1 MNKQLLFDENAR
13 RKIQEG
19 INVVA
24 NAVKVTLG
32 PKGRNVILDQ
42 EYGQPHIT
50 KDGVSVAKE
59 IELKDKYQN
68 VGVKLIKS
76 VASKTVNDV
85 GDATTTSTVLTQA
98 IINEGLKNVT
108 SGANPMDLKRGIDK
122 AVEEVVKVIKSV
134 SIPVD
139 DRIAQV
145 ATISANNDEEIG
157 NLIAEAVSK
166 VGRDG
171 IITIEE
177 AKGTETYI
185 QVNEGIQFNTGF
197 LSPYFITDRD
207 KSTCVLEKPTVLLY
221 DAKMSTLKEFYE
233 VLEQVMVRKESILVI
248 ASDYE
253 SEVLDTLIL
262 NKIKAGFK
270 ICAVK
275 IPRLNKAELVE
286 DISAVTGAWVLND
299 TITKAEH
306 CHLGA
311 AEKIII
317 DKHTTTIINGRGD
330 ILPRHIKQLQE
341 SGQTE
346 RASRLQGG
354 IATIYVGANS
364 EVELVEKKDRIEDA
378 VCATK
383 AAIEEGIVPGGGS
396 VYIGA
401 LATNLSFL
409 TGDNPDEN
417 TGINIV
423 KNALLYPLK
432 QICSNSGIPGDV
444 VVEKIVHAKR
454 QESLQY
460 SAIGLNTNGDYVAM
474 PVQKHYGYNAKT
486 NEYGNL
492 IEMGVIDPAK
502 AVRVALEN
510 AASVAG
516 LFLTTECVIVDDVD

>member
-1 MNKQLLFDENAR
+1 MNKQLLFNEEAR

-108 SGANPMDLKRGIDK
+108 AGANPMDLKRGIDM
-122 AVEEVVKVIKSV
+122 AVESVVEFIKAIA
-134 SIPVD
+134 IPVD
-139 DRIAQV
+139 DKIEQV
-145 ATISANNDEEIG
+145 ATISANNDETIG
-157 NLIAEAVSK
+157 KLISDAVDK
-166 VGRDG
+166 VGTTG

-185 QVNEGIQFNTGF
+185 HVNEGIQFNTGF

-207 KSTCVLEKPTVLLY
+207 KSTCVLENPRVLLY
-221 DAKMSTLKEFYE
+221 DSKMNTLKEFYE
-233 VLEQVMVRKESILVI
+233 VLEQIMNRKESILIV
-248 ASDYE
+248 ASDYD
-253 SEVLDTLIL
+253 SEVLDTLVL

-275 IPRLNKAELVE
+275 TPRLNKADLV
-286 DISAVTGAWVLND
+286 DDLSAVTGAMVLND
-299 TITKAEH
+299 TFEKALPG
-306 CHLGA
+306 HLGL
-311 AEKIII
+311 AEKIVI

-330 ILPRHIKQLQE
+330 NLKQHIERLKSEGQE
-341 SGQTE
+341 E
-346 RASRLQGG
+346 RASKLEGG
-354 IATIYVGANS
+354 IATLYVGANS
-364 EVELVEKKDRIEDA
+364 EVELIEKKDRIEDA
-378 VCATK
+378 LCATK

-396 VYIGA
+396 VYVKSMMY
-401 LATNLSFL
+401 LNNLTS
-409 TGDNPDEN
+409 DNPDIK
-417 TGINIV
+417 TGISII
-423 KNALLYPLK
+423 KNALYYPIK
-432 QICSNSGIPGDV
+432 QICANAGVWGDV
-444 VVEKIVHAKR
+444 VVNEIYNPHAV
-454 QESLQY
+454 
-460 SAIGLNTNGDYVAM
+460 NN
-474 PVQKHYGYNAKT
+474 YGYNAKT
-486 NEYGNL
+486 NTYGDL
-492 IEMGVIDPAK
+492 VEMGVIDPAK

-516 LFLTTECVIVDDVD
+516 LFLTTECVIVDDID

>member
-19 INVVA
+19 INIVA

-50 KDGVSVAKE
+50 KDGVSVARE
-59 IELKDKYQN
+59 IELKDRYQN

-98 IINEGLKNVT
+98 IVNEGLKNVT
-108 SGANPMDLKRGIDK
+108 SGANPMDLKRGIDI
-122 AVEEVVKVIKSV
+122 AVDRVVKFIKEI

-139 DRIAQV
+139 DKICQV
-145 ATISANNDEEIG
+145 ATISANNDETIG
-157 NLIAEAVSK
+157 ELISEAVAK
-166 VGRDG
+166 VSTEG

-177 AKGTETYI
+177 AKGTETYV

-207 KSTCVLEKPTVLLY
+207 KSTCILEAPRVLLY
-221 DAKMSTLKEFYE
+221 DSKMASLKDFYT
-233 VLEQVMVRKESILVI
+233 VLEQIMTRKESILIV
-248 ASDYE
+248 ASDYD
-253 SEVLDTLIL
+253 SEVLDTLVL

-275 IPRLNKAELVE
+275 IPRLNKSELTE
-286 DISAVTGAWVLND
+286 DLSVITGAFCLND
-299 TITKAEH
+299 TINNIIPK
-306 CHLGA
+306 HLGA
-311 AEKIII
+311 AEKIVV
-317 DKHTTTIINGRGD
+317 DKHTTTIINGKGED
-330 ILPRHIKQLQE
+330 LSQHIKYLKDNGQE
-341 SGQTE
+341 E
-346 RASRLQGG
+346 RASKLQGG

-364 EVELVEKKDRIEDA
+364 EVELKEKKDRIEDA

-396 VYIGA
+396 VYVQA
-401 LATNLSFL
+401 LCILEELEELEENL
-409 TGDNPDEN
+409 DIR

-423 KNALLYPLK
+423 KQALTYPIK
-432 QICSNSGIPGDV
+432 QICANAGVSGDVAINTIQTLSMNSGV
-444 VVEKIVHAKR
+444 F
-454 QESLQY
+454 
-460 SAIGLNTNGDYVAM
+460 T
-474 PVQKHYGYNAKT
+474 YGYDAK
-486 NEYGNL
+486 NEEYTNL
-492 IEMGVIDPAK
+492 IQSGIIDPAK

-516 LFLTTECVIVDDVD
+516 LFLTTECVIVDDIE

>member
-19 INVVA
+19 INIVA

-59 IELKDKYQN
+59 IELKDRYQN

-98 IINEGLKNVT
+98 IVNEGLKNVT
-108 SGANPMDLKRGIDK
+108 AGASPMDLKRGIDL
-122 AVEEVVKVIKSV
+122 AVEEVVKFIKEQ

-139 DRIAQV
+139 DKISQV
-145 ATISANNDEEIG
+145 ATISANNDESIG
-157 NLIAEAVSK
+157 NLIADAVAK
-166 VGRDG
+166 VGTEG

-207 KSTCVLEKPTVLLY
+207 KSTCILESPRVLLY
-221 DAKMSTLKEFYE
+221 DSKMASLKEFYT
-233 VLEQVMVRKESILVI
+233 VLEQIMTRKESVLVI
-248 ASDYE
+248 ASDFD
-253 SEVLDTLIL
+253 SEVLDTLVL

-275 IPRLNKAELVE
+275 IPRLNKSELTE
-286 DISAVTGAWVLND
+286 DLSVITGATCLND
-299 TITKAEH
+299 TIAAVLPI
-306 CHLGA
+306 HLGF
-311 AEKIII
+311 AEKIVV
-317 DKHTTTIINGRGD
+317 DKHTTTIINGGGTG
-330 ILPRHIKQLQE
+330 LQAHIQMLKQTGQE
-341 SGQTE
+341 E
-346 RASRLQGG
+346 RVSKLQGG
-354 IATIYVGANS
+354 IATLYVGANS
-364 EVELVEKKDRIEDA
+364 EVELQEKKDRVEDA

-383 AAIEEGIVPGGGS
+383 AAIEEGIVAGGGS
-396 VYIGA
+396 VYAKAAA
-401 LATNLSFL
+401 LLKKLPYTNE
-409 TGDNPDEN
+409 DVR

-423 KNALLYPLK
+423 HNALLYPIK
-432 QICSNSGIPGDV
+432 QICYNAGVSGDV
-444 VVEKIVHAKR
+444 VINNITNPMLMHTDTFGYDAKA
-454 QESLQY
+454 EMY
-460 SAIGLNTNGDYVAM
+460 TD
-474 PVQKHYGYNAKT
+474 
-486 NEYGNL
+486 L
-492 IEMGVIDPAK
+492 IQAGVIDPAK
-502 AVRVALEN
+502 AVRVA
-510 AASVAG
+510 
-516 LFLTTECVIVDDVD
+516 

>member
-1 MNKQLLFDENAR
+1 MNKQLLFNENAR

-108 SGANPMDLKRGIDK
+108 AGANPMDLKRGIDM
-122 AVEEVVKVIKSV
+122 AVESVVEFIKAIA
-134 SIPVD
+134 IPVD
-139 DRIAQV
+139 DKIEQV
-145 ATISANNDEEIG
+145 ATISANNDETIG
-157 NLIAEAVSK
+157 KLISEAVDK
-166 VGRDG
+166 VGTTG

-185 QVNEGIQFNTGF
+185 HVNEGIQFNTGF

-207 KSTCVLEKPTVLLY
+207 KSTCILENPRVLLY
-221 DAKMSTLKEFYE
+221 DSKMNTLKEFYE
-233 VLEQVMVRKESILVI
+233 VLEQIMNRKESILIV
-248 ASDYE
+248 ASDYD
-253 SEVLDTLIL
+253 SEVLDTLVL

-275 IPRLNKAELVE
+275 TPRLNKEDLV
-286 DISAVTGAWVLND
+286 DDLSAVTGAMVLND
-299 TITKAEH
+299 TFEKALPG
-306 CHLGA
+306 HLGL
-311 AEKIII
+311 AEKIVI
-317 DKHTTTIINGRGD
+317 DKHNTTIINGRGD
-330 ILPRHIKQLQE
+330 NLKQHIERLKADGQE
-341 SGQTE
+341 E
-346 RASRLQGG
+346 RASKLEGG
-354 IATIYVGANS
+354 IATLYVGANS
-364 EVELVEKKDRIEDA
+364 EVELIEKKDRIEDA
-378 VCATK
+378 LCATK

-396 VYIGA
+396 VYVKSMMY
-401 LATNLSFL
+401 LNNLTS
-409 TGDNPDEN
+409 DNPDIK
-417 TGINIV
+417 TGISII
-423 KNALLYPLK
+423 KNALYYPIK
-432 QICSNSGIPGDV
+432 QICANAGVWGDV
-444 VVEKIVHAKR
+444 VVNEICNPHAV
-454 QESLQY
+454 
-460 SAIGLNTNGDYVAM
+460 NN
-474 PVQKHYGYNAKT
+474 YGYNAKT
-486 NEYGNL
+486 NTYGDL
-492 IEMGVIDPAK
+492 VEMGVIDPAK

-516 LFLTTECVIVDDVD
+516 LFLTTECVIVDDLD

>member
-1 MNKQLLFDENAR
+1 MNKELLFNEDAR

-59 IELKDKYQN
+59 IELKDRYQN

-76 VASKTVNDV
+76 VANKTVGDV

-108 SGANPMDLKRGIDK
+108 AGANPMDLKKGIDL
-122 AVEEVVKVIKSV
+122 AVEEVIKCIRESAV
-134 SIPVD
+134 PVD
-139 DRIAQV
+139 NRIAQV

-157 NLIAEAVSK
+157 NLIAEAVEK
-166 VGRDG
+166 VGHEG

-207 KSTCVLEKPTVLLY
+207 KSTCVLENPKILLY
-221 DAKMSTLKEFYE
+221 DSKMGTLREFYE
-233 VLEQVMVRKESILVI
+233 VLEQVMTRKESILIV

-262 NKIKAGFK
+262 NKIKANFK

-275 IPRLNKAELVE
+275 VPRLNKAELIE
-286 DISAVTGAWVLND
+286 DISAVTGAMILND
-299 TITKAEH
+299 TIENA
-306 CHLGA
+306 CMGNLGS
-311 AEKIII
+311 AEKIVI

-330 ILPRHIKQLQE
+330 ILPVHIKRLQE

-346 RASRLQGG
+346 RASKLQGG

-396 VYIGA
+396 MYIRA
-401 LATNLSFL
+401 LAKHLSL
-409 TGDNPDEN
+409 LLSGNPDIN

-423 KNALLYPLK
+423 KNALMYPLK
-432 QICSNSGIPGDV
+432 QICSNAGIPGDV
-444 VVEKIVHAKR
+444 VVEKLVHSQR
-454 QESLQY
+454 QDR
-460 SAIGLNTNGDYVAM
+460 IN
-474 PVQKHYGYNAKT
+474 YGYNAKT
-486 NEYGNL
+486 NLYGDL

-516 LFLTTECVIVDDVD
+516 LFLTTECVIVDDVE

>member
-19 INVVA
+19 INIVA

-59 IELKDKYQN
+59 IELKDRYQN

-108 SGANPMDLKRGIDK
+108 AGANPMDLKRGIDI
-122 AVEEVVKVIKSV
+122 AVNRVVKFVKEV
-134 SIPVD
+134 ALPVD
-139 DRIAQV
+139 GKIAQV
-145 ATISANNDEEIG
+145 ATISANNDSTIG
-157 NLIAEAVSK
+157 NLIADAVNQ
-166 VGRDG
+166 VGTEG

-207 KSTCVLEKPTVLLY
+207 KSTCILESPRVLLY
-221 DAKMSTLKEFYE
+221 TSKMASLKDFYT
-233 VLEQVMVRKESILVI
+233 VLEQIMTRKGSVLIV
-248 ASDYE
+248 ASDYD
-253 SEVLDTLIL
+253 SEVLDTLVL

-275 IPRLNKAELVE
+275 IPRLNKESITE
-286 DISAVTGAWVLND
+286 DISIITGASCLND
-299 TITKAEH
+299 TINYILPT
-306 CHLGA
+306 HLGS
-311 AEKIII
+311 AEKIVI
-317 DKHTTTIINGRGD
+317 DKHTTTIINGKGTD
-330 ILPRHIKQLQE
+330 LAQHIQYLKD
-341 SGQTE
+341 SGQEE
-346 RASRLQGG
+346 RASKLQGG

-364 EVELVEKKDRIEDA
+364 EEELKEKKDRVEDA

-383 AAIEEGIVPGGGS
+383 AAIEEGIVAGGGS
-396 VYIGA
+396 VYVQA
-401 LATNLSFL
+401 LCILEELEELEENL
-409 TGDNPDEN
+409 DIR
-417 TGINIV
+417 TGISIV
-423 KNALLYPLK
+423 KQALTYPIK
-432 QICSNSGIPGDV
+432 QICANAGVSGDVAINTIQTLSMNSGV
-444 VVEKIVHAKR
+444 F
-454 QESLQY
+454 
-460 SAIGLNTNGDYVAM
+460 T
-474 PVQKHYGYNAKT
+474 YGYDAK
-486 NEYGNL
+486 NDEYTNL
-492 IEMGVIDPAK
+492 IQSGIIDPAK

-516 LFLTTECVIVDDVD
+516 LFLTTECVIVDDIE

>member
-19 INVVA
+19 INIVA

-59 IELKDKYQN
+59 IELNDRYQN

-108 SGANPMDLKRGIDK
+108 SGANPMDLKRGIDI
-122 AVEEVVKVIKSV
+122 AVSKVVKVVKELSL
-134 SIPVD
+134 PVD
-139 DRIAQV
+139 DKIRQV
-145 ATISANNDEEIG
+145 ATISANNDEVIG
-157 NLIAEAVSK
+157 ELIADAVNK
-166 VGRDG
+166 VGTNG

-207 KSTCVLEKPTVLLY
+207 KSTCILESPRVLLY
-221 DAKMSTLKEFYE
+221 TSKMASLKDFYT
-233 VLEQVMVRKESILVI
+233 VLEQIMTRKESVLIV
-248 ASDYE
+248 ASDYD
-253 SEVLDTLIL
+253 SEVLDTLVL

-275 IPRLNKAELVE
+275 IPRLNRESITE
-286 DISAVTGAWVLND
+286 DIGVITGASCLND
-299 TITKAEH
+299 TINCVLPT
-306 CHLGA
+306 HLGS

-317 DKHTTTIINGRGD
+317 DKHTTTIINGKGTD
-330 ILPRHIKQLQE
+330 LSQHIQRLKEQGQE
-341 SGQTE
+341 E
-346 RASRLQGG
+346 RASKLQGG

-364 EVELVEKKDRIEDA
+364 EVELQEKKDRVEDA

-383 AAIEEGIVPGGGS
+383 AAIEEGIVAGGGS
-396 VYIGA
+396 VYVQA
-401 LATNLSFL
+401 LCVLEEIEEFEDNL
-409 TGDNPDEN
+409 DIR
-417 TGINIV
+417 TGIHIV
-423 KNALLYPLK
+423 KQALTYPIK
-432 QICSNSGIPGDV
+432 QICANAGVSGDVAINTIQTLSMNSGV
-444 VVEKIVHAKR
+444 F
-454 QESLQY
+454 
-460 SAIGLNTNGDYVAM
+460 T
-474 PVQKHYGYNAKT
+474 YGYDAKN
-486 NEYGNL
+486 NEYTNL
-492 IEMGVIDPAK
+492 IEAGVIDPAK

-516 LFLTTECVIVDDVD
+516 LFLTTECVIVDDFE

>member
-1 MNKQLLFDENAR
+1 MNKQLLFNEEAR
-13 RKIQEG
+13 HKIQEG
-19 INVVA
+19 INIVA

-76 VASKTVNDV
+76 VANKTVNDV

-108 SGANPMDLKRGIDK
+108 SGANPLDLKKGIDA
-122 AVEEVVKVIKSV
+122 AVNRVVEYIKECATSV
-134 SIPVD
+134 D
-139 DRIAQV
+139 NKIAQV
-145 ATISANNDEEIG
+145 ATISANNDEIIG
-157 NLIAEAVSK
+157 NLIADAVNQI
-166 VGRDG
+166 GTDG

-177 AKGTETYI
+177 AMGTETYI

-207 KSTCVLEKPTVLLY
+207 KSTCVLENPYVLLY
-221 DAKMSTLKEFYE
+221 DSKITDLKIFYN
-233 VLEQVMVRKESILVI
+233 VLETIMSQKKSILII
-248 ASDYE
+248 ANDYD
-253 SEVLDTLIL
+253 SEVLDTLVL
-262 NKIKAGFK
+262 NKIKANFK

-275 IPRLNKAELVE
+275 TPRLKKIELHE
-286 DISAVTGAWVLND
+286 DISAVTGATIIND
-299 TITKAEH
+299 TFDTCLIN
-306 CHLGA
+306 HLGV

-317 DKHTTTIINGRGD
+317 DKHNTTIINGHG
-330 ILPRHIKQLQE
+330 LNLKEHLEYLKE
-341 SGQTE
+341 HNEEE
-346 RASRLQGG
+346 RYSKLKGG

-364 EVELVEKKDRIEDA
+364 EVELKEKKDRVEDA

-396 VYIGA
+396 VYIKA
-401 LATNLSFL
+401 VDQLNNLIYTNS
-409 TGDNPDEN
+409 DIN
-417 TGINIV
+417 TGVNIIRH
-423 KNALLYPLK
+423 ALCYPIK
-432 QICSNSGIPGDV
+432 QICSNAGISGNVIIDKIMNRERQSIKHLVYIGNDQEGIYIPNP
-444 VVEKIVHAKR
+444 EM
-454 QESLQY
+454 Q
-460 SAIGLNTNGDYVAM
+460 N
-474 PVQKHYGYNAKT
+474 YGYNVKT
-486 NEYGNL
+486 NEFGDL

-516 LFLTTECVIVDDVD
+516 LFLTTECVIIDDID

>member
-1 MNKQLLFDENAR
+1 MNKQLLFNEEAR

-108 SGANPMDLKRGIDK
+108 AGANPMDLKRGIDM
-122 AVEEVVKVIKSV
+122 AVESVVEFIKDIA
-134 SIPVD
+134 IPVE

-157 NLIAEAVSK
+157 NLIADAVSK

-207 KSTCVLEKPTVLLY
+207 KSTCVLENPRVLLY
-221 DAKMSTLKEFYE
+221 GSKMTNLKDFYK
-233 VLEQVMVRKESILVI
+233 VLETIMTQHGSVLII
-248 ASDYE
+248 ASDYD
-253 SEVLDTLIL
+253 SEVLDTLVL
-262 NKIKAGFK
+262 NKIKANFK
-270 ICAVK
+270 VCVVK
-275 IPRLNKAELVE
+275 TPRLNKDELNH
-286 DISAVTGAWVLND
+286 DISAVTGAMILD
-299 TITKAEH
+299 DRFSPEMR
-306 CHLGA
+306 HLGS
-311 AEKIII
+311 AEKIIV
-317 DKHTTTIINGRGD
+317 DKHNTTIINGGGGSD
-330 ILPRHIKQLQE
+330 LVDHIKSLREQGLE
-341 SGQTE
+341 E
-346 RASRLQGG
+346 RAARLEGG
-354 IATIYVGANS
+354 IATLYVGANS

-378 VCATK
+378 LCATK

-396 VYIGA
+396 VYVKSMMY
-401 LATNLSFL
+401 LNNLTS
-409 TGDNPDEN
+409 DNPDIK
-417 TGINIV
+417 TGISII
-423 KNALLYPLK
+423 KNALYYPIK
-432 QICSNSGIPGDV
+432 QICANAGVWGDV
-444 VVEKIVHAKR
+444 VVNEIYNPHAV
-454 QESLQY
+454 
-460 SAIGLNTNGDYVAM
+460 NN
-474 PVQKHYGYNAKT
+474 YGYNAKT
-486 NEYGNL
+486 NTYGDL
-492 IEMGVIDPAK
+492 VEMGVIDPAK

-516 LFLTTECVIVDDVD
+516 LFLTTECVIVDDLD

>member
-1 MNKQLLFDENAR
+1 MKMNMNKQLLFNEDAR

-59 IELKDKYQN
+59 IELKDRYQN

-108 SGANPMDLKRGIDK
+108 AGANPMDLKKGIDL
-122 AVEEVVKVIKSV
+122 AVEEVVKVIKTIA
-134 SIPVD
+134 IPVD
-139 DRIAQV
+139 DKIAQV
-145 ATISANNDEEIG
+145 ATISANNDETIG
-157 NLIAEAVSK
+157 NLIAEAVNK

-207 KSTCVLEKPTVLLY
+207 KSTCILENPRVLLY
-221 DAKMSTLKEFYE
+221 DSKMSTLKEFYE
-233 VLEQVMVRKESILVI
+233 VLEQIMSRKESILII
-248 ASDYE
+248 ASDYD
-253 SEVLDTLIL
+253 SEVLDTLVL

-270 ICAVK
+270 VCVVK
-275 IPRLNKAELVE
+275 TPRLNKSELTE
-286 DISAVTGAWVLND
+286 DISAVTGAMILND
-299 TITKAEH
+299 TFEKALPG
-306 CHLGA
+306 HLGS
-311 AEKIII
+311 AEKIVI

-330 ILPRHIKQLQE
+330 ILPRHIQKLQE

-346 RASRLQGG
+346 RASKLQGG

-396 VYIGA
+396 VYIRAMEQLELFGH
-401 LATNLSFL
+401 S
-409 TGDNPDEN
+409 NPDVN
-417 TGINIV
+417 TGINII
-423 KNALLYPLK
+423 KNALAYPIK
-432 QICSNSGIPGDV
+432 QICANAGVSGDV
-444 VVEKIVHAKR
+444 VISTILKNE
-454 QESLQY
+454 LGY
-460 SAIGLNTNGDYVAM
+460 DNF
-474 PVQKHYGYNAKT
+474 GYNAKRDT
-486 NEYGNL
+486 YCNMINAG
-492 IEMGVIDPAK
+492 IIDPAK

-516 LFLTTECVIVDDVD
+516 LFLTTECVIVDDIE

>member
-1 MNKQLLFDENAR
+1 MNKQLMFNEEAR

-50 KDGVSVAKE
+50 KDGVSVARE
-59 IELKDKYQN
+59 IELKDRYQN

-85 GDATTTSTVLTQA
+85 GDATTTSTILTQA

-108 SGANPMDLKRGIDK
+108 AGANPMELKKGIDL
-122 AVEEVVKVIKSV
+122 AVAEVVKYIKEV
-134 SIPVD
+134 SIPVKNK
-139 DRIAQV
+139 IAQV

-157 NLIAEAVSK
+157 NLISDAVRQ
-166 VGRDG
+166 VGTDG

-207 KSTCVLEKPTVLLY
+207 KSTCVLEKPRVLLY
-221 DAKMSTLKEFYE
+221 DSKMGTLKEFYE
-233 VLEQVMVRKESILVI
+233 VLEQIMSRKESVLIV
-248 ASDYE
+248 ASDYD

-262 NKIKAGFK
+262 NKIKANFK
-270 ICAVK
+270 ICVIK
-275 IPRLNKAELVE
+275 IPRLNHKDWVE
-286 DISAVTGAWVLND
+286 DISAITGAMVLND
-299 TITKAEH
+299 TFEKALPG
-306 CHLGA
+306 HLGS
-311 AEKIII
+311 AEKIVV

-330 ILPRHIKQLQE
+330 ILPQHLQYLKDNGFE
-341 SGQTE
+341 E
-346 RASRLQGG
+346 RLSKLQGG
-354 IATIYVGANS
+354 IATIYVGAGS
-364 EVELVEKKDRIEDA
+364 EVELKEKKDRIEDA

-383 AAIEEGIVPGGGS
+383 AAIEEGIIPGGGS

-401 LATNLSFL
+401 STRLELPFGASS
-409 TGDNPDEN
+409 DIN

-423 KNALLYPLK
+423 KNALYYPLQ
-432 QICSNSGIPGDV
+432 QICKNAGVSGDV
-444 VVEKIVHAKR
+444 VIGKLVHAKR
-454 QESLQY
+454 QNRY
-460 SAIGLNTNGDYVAM
+460 D
-474 PVQKHYGYNAKT
+474 YGYNAKT
-486 NEYGNL
+486 EEYGNL

-516 LFLTTECVIVDDVD
+516 LFLTTECVIVDDID

>member
-19 INVVA
+19 INIVA

-59 IELKDKYQN
+59 IELKDRYQN

-108 SGANPMDLKRGIDK
+108 AGANPMDLKRGIDI
-122 AVEEVVKVIKSV
+122 AVNEVVKVVKEMAL
-134 SIPVD
+134 PVD
-139 DRIAQV
+139 DKIRQV
-145 ATISANNDEEIG
+145 ATISANNDEIIG
-157 NLIAEAVSK
+157 ELIADAVNK
-166 VGRDG
+166 VGTNG

-207 KSTCVLEKPTVLLY
+207 KSTCILESPRVLLY
-221 DAKMSTLKEFYE
+221 TSKMASLKDFYT
-233 VLEQVMVRKESILVI
+233 VLEQIMTRKESVLIV
-248 ASDYE
+248 ASDYD
-253 SEVLDTLIL
+253 SEVLDTLVL

-275 IPRLNKAELVE
+275 IPRLNRESITE
-286 DISAVTGAWVLND
+286 DIGVITGASCLND
-299 TITKAEH
+299 TINYILPT
-306 CHLGA
+306 HLGS

-317 DKHTTTIINGRGD
+317 DKHTTTIINGKGTD
-330 ILPRHIKQLQE
+330 LAQHIKYLKE
-341 SGQTE
+341 SGQEE
-346 RASRLQGG
+346 RASKLQGG

-364 EVELVEKKDRIEDA
+364 EVELQEKKDRVEDA

-383 AAIEEGIVPGGGS
+383 AAIEEGIVAGGGS
-396 VYIGA
+396 VYVQA
-401 LATNLSFL
+401 LCVLEEIEDFEENL
-409 TGDNPDEN
+409 DIR
-417 TGINIV
+417 TGIHIV
-423 KNALLYPLK
+423 KQALTYPIK
-432 QICSNSGIPGDV
+432 QICANAGVSGDVAINTIQTLSMNSGV
-444 VVEKIVHAKR
+444 F
-454 QESLQY
+454 
-460 SAIGLNTNGDYVAM
+460 T
-474 PVQKHYGYNAKT
+474 YGYDAKN
-486 NEYGNL
+486 NEYTNL
-492 IEMGVIDPAK
+492 IEAGVIDPAK

-516 LFLTTECVIVDDVD
+516 LFLTTECVIVDDIE

>member
-1 MNKQLLFDENAR
+1 MNKQLLFNEEAR

-50 KDGVSVAKE
+50 KDGVSVARE

-108 SGANPMDLKRGIDK
+108 AGANPMDLKKGIDL
-122 AVEEVVKVIKSV
+122 AVEEVVKCIKETA
-134 SIPVD
+134 IPVD
-139 DRIAQV
+139 DKIAQV

-157 NLIAEAVSK
+157 NLIANAVNQ
-166 VGRDG
+166 VGHDG

-207 KSTCVLEKPTVLLY
+207 KSTCVLENPRVLLY
-221 DAKMSTLKEFYE
+221 NSKMTNLKDFYG
-233 VLEQVMVRKESILVI
+233 VLETVMARKESILIV
-248 ASDYE
+248 ASDYD
-253 SEVLDTLIL
+253 SEVLDTLVL

-270 ICAVK
+270 ICVVK
-275 IPRLNKAELVE
+275 TPRLNKEELTE
-286 DISAVTGAWVLND
+286 DISAVTGAVRLND
-299 TITKAEH
+299 MFTDIGMH
-306 CHLGA
+306 HLGS

-317 DKHTTTIINGRGD
+317 DKHNTTIINGNGTN
-330 ILPRHIKQLQE
+330 LSKHIEYLLQH
-341 SGQTE
+341 GQEE
-346 RASRLQGG
+346 RAAKLQGG
-354 IATIYVGANS
+354 IATLYVGANS
-364 EVELVEKKDRIEDA
+364 EVELIEKKDRIEDA
-378 VCATK
+378 LCATK
-383 AAIEEGIVPGGGS
+383 AAIAEGIVPGGGS
-396 VYIGA
+396 VYVRA
-401 LATNLSFL
+401 AKNLENLGS
-409 TGDNPDEN
+409 TVPDIQ
-417 TGINIV
+417 TGINII
-423 KNALLYPLK
+423 KNALLYPIK
-432 QICSNSGIPGDV
+432 QICSNAGISGDV
-444 VVEKIVHAKR
+444 VAK
-454 QESLQY
+454 EILNPF
-460 SAIGLNTNGDYVAM
+460 AITN
-474 PVQKHYGYNAKT
+474 YGYNAKD
-486 NEYGNL
+486 EFYGDM
-492 IEMGVIDPAK
+492 IELGIIDPAK

-516 LFLTTECVIVDDVD
+516 LFLTTECVIVDDID

>member
-1 MNKQLLFDENAR
+1 MNKELLFNEDAR

-59 IELKDKYQN
+59 IELKDRYQN

-108 SGANPMDLKRGIDK
+108 AGANPMDLKRGIDM
-122 AVEEVVKVIKSV
+122 AVSEVVNYIETL

-139 DRIAQV
+139 DKIAQV

-157 NLIAEAVSK
+157 NLIADAVSK

-207 KSTCVLEKPTVLLY
+207 KSTCILENPRVLVY
-221 DAKMSTLKEFYE
+221 DSKMTSLKDFYG
-233 VLEQVMVRKESILVI
+233 VLEQVMSRKESILIV
-248 ASDYE
+248 ATDYD
-253 SEVLDTLIL
+253 SEVIDTLVL

-270 ICAVK
+270 VCAVK
-275 IPRLNKAELVE
+275 APRLNKTELLE
-286 DISAVTGAWVLND
+286 DVSVITNAFCLND
-299 TITKAEH
+299 LMSDIGMN
-306 CHLGA
+306 HLGGS
-311 AEKIII
+311 EKIIV
-317 DKHTTTIINGRGD
+317 DKHTTTIINGNGTN
-330 ILPRHIKQLQE
+330 LSKHIEYLLQH
-341 SGQTE
+341 GQEE
-346 RASRLQGG
+346 RATKLKGG
-354 IATIYVGANS
+354 IATLYVGANS

-378 VCATK
+378 LCATK

-396 VYIGA
+396 VYVRA
-401 LATNLSFL
+401 AKNLENLGS
-409 TGDNPDEN
+409 TIPDIQ
-417 TGINIV
+417 TGINII
-423 KNALLYPLK
+423 KNALLYPIK
-432 QICSNSGIPGDV
+432 QICSNAGISGDV
-444 VVEKIVHAKR
+444 VAK
-454 QESLQY
+454 E
-460 SAIGLNTNGDYVAM
+460 ILNPFATTN
-474 PVQKHYGYNAKT
+474 YGYNAKD
-486 NEYGNL
+486 EFYGDMVEL
-492 IEMGVIDPAK
+492 GIIDPAK

-516 LFLTTECVIVDDVD
+516 LFLTTECVIVDDID

>member
-19 INVVA
+19 INIVA

-59 IELKDKYQN
+59 IELKDRYQN

-108 SGANPMDLKRGIDK
+108 AGANPMDLKRGIDI
-122 AVEEVVKVIKSV
+122 AVNEVVKVVKEMAL
-134 SIPVD
+134 PVD
-139 DRIAQV
+139 DKIRQV
-145 ATISANNDEEIG
+145 ATISANNDEIIG
-157 NLIAEAVSK
+157 ELIADAVNK
-166 VGRDG
+166 VGTNG

-207 KSTCVLEKPTVLLY
+207 KSTCILESPRVLLY
-221 DAKMSTLKEFYE
+221 TSKMASLKDFYT
-233 VLEQVMVRKESILVI
+233 VLEQIMTRKESVLIV
-248 ASDYE
+248 ASDYD
-253 SEVLDTLIL
+253 SEVLDTLVL

-275 IPRLNKAELVE
+275 IPRLNRESITE
-286 DISAVTGAWVLND
+286 DIGVITGASCLND
-299 TITKAEH
+299 TINYVLPT
-306 CHLGA
+306 HLGS

-317 DKHTTTIINGRGD
+317 DKHTTTIINGKGTD
-330 ILPRHIKQLQE
+330 LAQHIQYLKE
-341 SGQTE
+341 SGQEE
-346 RASRLQGG
+346 RASKLQGG

-364 EVELVEKKDRIEDA
+364 EVELQEKKDRVEDA

-383 AAIEEGIVPGGGS
+383 AAIEEGIVAGGGS
-396 VYIGA
+396 VYVQA
-401 LATNLSFL
+401 LCVLEEIEDFEDNL
-409 TGDNPDEN
+409 DIR
-417 TGINIV
+417 TGIHIV
-423 KNALLYPLK
+423 KQALTYPIK
-432 QICSNSGIPGDV
+432 QICANAGVSGDVAINTIQALSMNSGV
-444 VVEKIVHAKR
+444 F
-454 QESLQY
+454 
-460 SAIGLNTNGDYVAM
+460 T
-474 PVQKHYGYNAKT
+474 YGYDAK
-486 NEYGNL
+486 NDEYTNL
-492 IEMGVIDPAK
+492 IEAGVIDPAK

-516 LFLTTECVIVDDVD
+516 LFLTTECVIVDDVE

>member
-1 MNKQLLFDENAR
+1 MTKQLLFDESAR

-59 IELKDKYQN
+59 IELKDRYQN

-98 IINEGLKNVT
+98 IVNEGLKNVT
-108 SGANPMDLKRGIDK
+108 AGANPMDLKKGIDM
-122 AVEEVVKVIKSV
+122 AVSEVVDYIEALA
-134 SIPVD
+134 IPVD
-139 DRIAQV
+139 DKIAQV

-157 NLIAEAVSK
+157 NLIADAVSK

-207 KSTCVLEKPTVLLY
+207 KSTCVLENPRVLVY
-221 DAKMSTLKEFYE
+221 DSKMTSLKDFYG
-233 VLEQVMVRKESILVI
+233 VLEQVMSRKESILIV
-248 ASDYE
+248 ATDYD
-253 SEVLDTLIL
+253 SEVIDTLVL

-275 IPRLNKAELVE
+275 APRLNKTELLE
-286 DISAVTGAWVLND
+286 DISVITNAFCLND
-299 TITKAEH
+299 LMGGIGMN
-306 CHLGA
+306 HLGGS
-311 AEKIII
+311 EKIIV
-317 DKHTTTIINGRGD
+317 DKHTTTIINGNGTN
-330 ILPRHIKQLQE
+330 LSKHIEYLLQH
-341 SGQTE
+341 GQEE
-346 RASRLQGG
+346 RAAKLQGG
-354 IATIYVGANS
+354 IATLYVGANS
-364 EVELVEKKDRIEDA
+364 EVELKEKKDRIEDA
-378 VCATK
+378 LCATK

-396 VYIGA
+396 VYVRA
-401 LATNLSFL
+401 AKNLENLGS
-409 TGDNPDEN
+409 TIPDVQ
-417 TGINIV
+417 TGINII
-423 KNALLYPLK
+423 KNALLYPIK
-432 QICSNSGIPGDV
+432 QICSNAGISGDV
-444 VVEKIVHAKR
+444 VAK
-454 QESLQY
+454 E
-460 SAIGLNTNGDYVAM
+460 ILNPFATTN
-474 PVQKHYGYNAKT
+474 YGYNAKD
-486 NEYGNL
+486 EFYGDM
-492 IEMGVIDPAK
+492 IELGIIDPAK

-516 LFLTTECVIVDDVD
+516 LFLTTECVIVDDID

>member
-1 MNKQLLFDENAR
+1 MNKQLLFNEQAR
-13 RKIQEG
+13 HKIQKG

-108 SGANPMDLKRGIDK
+108 AGANPMDLKKGIDM
-122 AVEEVVKVIKSV
+122 AVEKVVEYIKKVSV
-134 SIPVD
+134 SVD
-139 DRIAQV
+139 DKIAQV
-145 ATISANNDEEIG
+145 ATISANNDETIG
-157 NLIAEAVSK
+157 NLIAEAVNK
-166 VGRDG
+166 VGYNG

-185 QVNEGIQFNTGF
+185 KVNEGIQFNTGF

-207 KSTCVLEKPTVLLY
+207 KSTCVLENPYVLLCG
-221 DAKMSTLKEFYE
+221 AKMTDLKDFYK
-233 VLEQVMVRKESILVI
+233 VLETVMTKHGSILII
-248 ASDYE
+248 ASDYD

-262 NKIKAGFK
+262 NKIKANFK
-270 ICAVK
+270 VCVVK
-275 IPRLNKAELVE
+275 TPRLNKEELNR
-286 DISAVTGAWVLND
+286 DISAVTGAMILD
-299 TITKAEH
+299 DRFQPEMI
-306 CHLGA
+306 HLGS
-311 AEKIII
+311 AEKIIV
-317 DKHTTTIINGRGD
+317 DKHHTTIINGGGGTD
-330 ILPRHIKQLQE
+330 LEDHIKALRDKGLE
-341 SGQTE
+341 E
-346 RASRLQGG
+346 RAARLEGG

-396 VYIGA
+396 VYIKA
-401 LATNLSFL
+401 IEPLSKL
-409 TGDNPDEN
+409 ETDNADVK
-417 TGINIV
+417 TGINII
-423 KNALLYPLK
+423 KNALAYPIK
-432 QICSNSGIPGDV
+432 QICANAGVSGDV
-444 VVEKIVHAKR
+444 IIDKIIFNTALEAAHNTCRVYVE
-454 QESLQY
+454 ELD
-460 SAIGLNTNGDYVAM
+460 N
-474 PVQKHYGYNAKT
+474 YGYNAKT
-486 NEYGNL
+486 EVFGNL
-492 IEMGVIDPAK
+492 IKMGVIDPAK
-502 AVRVALEN
+502 AVRVA
-510 AASVAG
+510 
-516 LFLTTECVIVDDVD
+516 

>member
-1 MNKQLLFDENAR
+1 MNKELLFNEDAR

-59 IELKDKYQN
+59 IELKDRYQN

-76 VASKTVNDV
+76 VANKTVNDV

-98 IINEGLKNVT
+98 IVNEGLKNVT
-108 SGANPMDLKRGIDK
+108 AGANPMDLKRGIDQ
-122 AVEEVVKVIKSV
+122 AVEEVVKYIKTL
-134 SIPVD
+134 SIPVED
-139 DRIAQV
+139 KIAQV

-157 NLIAEAVSK
+157 NLIADAVSK

-207 KSTCVLEKPTVLLY
+207 KSTCVLENPRVLVY
-221 DAKMSTLKEFYE
+221 DSKMTSLKDFYG
-233 VLEQVMVRKESILVI
+233 VLEQVMARKESILIV
-248 ASDYE
+248 ATDYD
-253 SEVLDTLIL
+253 SEVIDTLVL

-270 ICAVK
+270 VCAVK
-275 IPRLNKAELVE
+275 APRLNKTELLE
-286 DISAVTGAWVLND
+286 DISVITNAFCLND
-299 TITKAEH
+299 LMVDIGMN
-306 CHLGA
+306 HLGGS
-311 AEKIII
+311 EKIIV
-317 DKHTTTIINGRGD
+317 DKHTTTIINGNGTN
-330 ILPRHIKQLQE
+330 LSKHIEYLLQH
-341 SGQTE
+341 GQEE
-346 RASRLQGG
+346 RAAKLQGG
-354 IATIYVGANS
+354 IATLYVGANS
-364 EVELVEKKDRIEDA
+364 EVELKEKKDRIEDA
-378 VCATK
+378 LCATK

-396 VYIGA
+396 VYVRA
-401 LATNLSFL
+401 AKNLENLGS
-409 TGDNPDEN
+409 TIPDIQ
-417 TGINIV
+417 TGINII
-423 KNALLYPLK
+423 KNALLYPIK
-432 QICSNSGIPGDV
+432 QICSNAGISGDV
-444 VVEKIVHAKR
+444 VAK
-454 QESLQY
+454 E
-460 SAIGLNTNGDYVAM
+460 ILNPFATTN
-474 PVQKHYGYNAKT
+474 YGYNAKD
-486 NEYGNL
+486 EFYGDM
-492 IEMGVIDPAK
+492 IELGIIDPAK

-516 LFLTTECVIVDDVD
+516 LFLTTECVIVDDID